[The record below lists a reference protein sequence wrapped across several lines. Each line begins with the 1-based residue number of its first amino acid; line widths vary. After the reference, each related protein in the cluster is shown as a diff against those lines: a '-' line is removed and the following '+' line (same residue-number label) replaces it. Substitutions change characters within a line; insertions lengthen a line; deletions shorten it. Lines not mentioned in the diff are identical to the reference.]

1 MKNWKKWLVAGCMA
15 ALLGIG
21 TMGTTAMAMGGGG
34 VDRSEAVAE
43 EEKVPSGKATQNSR
57 VSSKAWKKINGV
69 CYNGSGQKLEGAV
82 TRGIDVSEWQ
92 DTINWSQVKKSNVDF
107 AFVRISYGLNH
118 LDKTYDYNMKQAEKA
133 GIPTGTYVYS
143 LALNTQQALKE
154 AQLAIRKMDGY
165 KVSYPVV
172 YDIEYDQMR
181 NLSKADIA
189 ILEANFTLL
198 PQQLKILREQVSQD
212 DLTRKVLLEFPDGN
226 SVETVLMRHDYGYS
240 VCVSSQVG
248 CDMGCAFCASGLS
261 GCIRNLTA
269 AEILAQV
276 YIFNSMLVGEGKQVS
291 RIVVM
296 GSGEPM
302 LNFDAVIGALQF
314 LHQENTLYMSY
325 RNMTIST
332 CGIIPGIEKLTQ
344 LGLPINLA
352 ISLHAAEP
360 ELRTE
365 LMPVN
370 KGFPFQDVIQA
381 AEAYVGY
388 TGRQVTYEY
397 ILIAGKNDSPVAAEL
412 LANHLR
418 FKHASVNLIPA
429 NPVPEK
435 GFERPSKK
443 VVEAFLKVLQKHKIN
458 ATVRREMGKDID
470 AACGQL
476 RARFAQEQ
484 QD

>member
-1 MKNWKKWLVAGCMA
+1 MKKELFGLSLIELQELLVAAGLKKFRA
-15 ALLGIG
+15 AQVYQWLYQKSV
-21 TMGTTAMAMGGGG
+21 TA
-34 VDRSEAVAE
+34 
-43 EEKVPSGKATQNSR
+43 
-57 VSSKAWKKINGV
+57 
-69 CYNGSGQKLEGAV
+69 
-82 TRGIDVSEWQ
+82 
-92 DTINWSQVKKSNVDF
+92 F
-107 AFVRISYGLNH
+107 
-118 LDKTYDYNMKQAEKA
+118 
-133 GIPTGTYVYS
+133 
-143 LALNTQQALKE
+143 
-154 AQLAIRKMDGY
+154 
-165 KVSYPVV
+165 
-172 YDIEYDQMR
+172 DQMR

-296 GSGEPM
+296 GSG
-302 LNFDAVIGALQF
+302 
-314 LHQENTLYMSY
+314 
-325 RNMTIST
+325 
-332 CGIIPGIEKLTQ
+332 
-344 LGLPINLA
+344 
-352 ISLHAAEP
+352 EP

>member
-1 MKNWKKWLVAGCMA
+1 MKKELFGLSLIELQELLVAAGLKKFRA
-15 ALLGIG
+15 AQVYQWLYQKSV
-21 TMGTTAMAMGGGG
+21 TA
-34 VDRSEAVAE
+34 
-43 EEKVPSGKATQNSR
+43 
-57 VSSKAWKKINGV
+57 
-69 CYNGSGQKLEGAV
+69 
-82 TRGIDVSEWQ
+82 
-92 DTINWSQVKKSNVDF
+92 F
-107 AFVRISYGLNH
+107 
-118 LDKTYDYNMKQAEKA
+118 
-133 GIPTGTYVYS
+133 
-143 LALNTQQALKE
+143 
-154 AQLAIRKMDGY
+154 
-165 KVSYPVV
+165 
-172 YDIEYDQMR
+172 DQMR

-276 YIFNSMLVGEGKQVS
+276 YIFNSMLVREGKQVS

-352 ISLHAAEP
+352 ISLH
-360 ELRTE
+360 
-365 LMPVN
+365 
-370 KGFPFQDVIQA
+370 
-381 AEAYVGY
+381 
-388 TGRQVTYEY
+388 
-397 ILIAGKNDSPVAAEL
+397 AAEL